1 MGRGAFA
8 TKSKIEF
15 CFFGGSFEFE
25 KKIWENPGLLAR
37 SDLPSFEFLKFFKD
51 SNTRKVMWA
60 ICKNTDIRM
69 VTRFWNIFQSR
80 FVFGTD
86 FGTFFQNSIGYQIY
100 YIITTFLLNL
110 KITGF
115 PNRRN
120 KSRVGRLNDEK

>member
-1 MGRGAFA
+1 
-8 TKSKIEF
+8 
-15 CFFGGSFEFE
+15 
-25 KKIWENPGLLAR
+25 
-37 SDLPSFEFLKFFKD
+37 
-51 SNTRKVMWA
+51 
-60 ICKNTDIRM
+60 M

-86 FGTFFQNSIGYQIY
+86 LGTFFQNSIGYQIY